1 MDQDRRERQLEK
13 IADENGKKHK
23 EMFGMH
29 NYDEKI
35 AVRDRM
41 HQEIRVLT
49 DVDRLDDQERQD
61 RLMKALLSI
70 GPDAA
75 HTVSK
80 TAIDTAQQQFEFLH
94 KLKQDRADFQNA
106 QLG

>member
-1 MDQDRRERQLEK
+1 MRTQFLLKDIMRREQMDQDRRDRQLEK

-23 EMFGMH
+23 EIFGMH

-49 DVDRLDDQERQD
+49 DVDRLDELER
-61 RLMKALLSI
+61 
-70 GPDAA
+70 
-75 HTVSK
+75 
-80 TAIDTAQQQFEFLH
+80 
-94 KLKQDRADFQNA
+94 
-106 QLG
+106 